1 MRSRKETHTGCDL
14 RGNGSIALHV
24 KMCYIL
30 PEQALEKCLPQGVC
44 GSSSCNAYAQCSD
57 ITDDEAGN
65 EQVHEIENQ
74 VVNLVLELLRVALSR
89 GITIDRTC

>member
-14 RGNGSIALHV
+14 CGNGSIALHV

-44 GSSSCNAYAQCSD
+44 SSSSCNAYAQCSE
-57 ITDDEAGN
+57 ITDDEAAN
-65 EQVHEIENQ
+65 EQVHEPEDQ
-74 VVNLVLELLRVALSR
+74 VANLVLELLRVALSR
-89 GITIDRTC
+89 GIIIDRTC